1 MTREHESFCPSR
13 ALIHPLLLGALAL
26 LLINDHL
33 LKGSGLL
40 PGAVTGKLSD
50 VAGLLVAPAVLAW
63 VMRARSER
71 AWLLAHAAV
80 GLGFAALQLSPAFAD
95 LVEQASRAA
104 GMAWRVWP
112 DPTDLAA
119 LPALALSFVALGPR
133 APSRPSRSA
142 PLVGALALVACAATS
157 QQSPPP
163 RYPFRPGGRIETDVF
178 LRHTGTESLEVRVTR
193 LRDEVRVDCDTLA
206 DHPEDA
212 LGASEFGHERTWTLA
227 RGDMIPLW
235 DRLHDAPERECYA
248 VRISAHGHEWL
259 VAWRHGTPPARS
271 VELRL
276 EPNVPAEPEAIVVS
290 AGEAP
295 PRAPE
300 GVIVR
305 QP

>member
-26 LLINDHL
+26 LVINDHL

-80 GLGFAALQLSPAFAD
+80 GVGFAALQLSPALAD

-157 QQSPPP
+157 QQSPPA

-206 DHPEDA
+206 DPPEDA

-248 VRISAHGHEWL
+248 VRISAHDREWL
-259 VAWRHGTPPARS
+259 VAWRHGTPPVRS

-290 AGEAP
+290 EGEDP

-305 QP
+305 RP